1 MKKRDIIIV
10 TICIA
15 TALICITL
23 TWWGN
28 YKNNGVL
35 SPDAFYGVLAT
46 FIGICTTI
54 IVGFQIASFVKIHE
68 TEQQIKKVQAERE
81 KLEKEIN
88 DIKAERSKMQAEFAF
103 IEKEL
108 GNTLI
113 LLSETT
119 NKYDIKIISNIIS
132 SSSER
137 NANSWDLKYPE
148 ILLRRYKVL
157 RKNLLSAD
165 KKDIKIA
172 SNFTYKLK
180 DVKIP
185 QTIPHYVEIM
195 KLHLEIIE
203 MLDNAA
209 KEQEQTQRAEE

>member
-10 TICIA
+10 TVSIAAAIVCIA
-15 TALICITL
+15 L
-23 TWWGN
+23 TFWGN
-28 YKNNGVL
+28 LKNNGAVTT
-35 SPDAFYGVLAT
+35 DAFIGVLAT
-46 FIGICTTI
+46 LIGVCATI
-54 IVGFQIASFVKIHE
+54 VVGFQIASFVKIHE

-88 DIKAERSKMQAEFAF
+88 DIKAERSEMQEEFAF

-108 GNTLI
+108 GNALI

-132 SSSER
+132 ILSER

-157 RKNLLSAD
+157 RKNLSSAD

-195 KLHLEIIE
+195 KLHLEVIE
-203 MLDNAA
+203 ILENAA
-209 KEQEQTQRAEE
+209 KEEQTQQAEK

>member
-1 MKKRDIIIV
+1 MKSRDIIIV
-10 TICIA
+10 TTCVA
-15 TALICITL
+15 TALICIAL

-81 KLEKEIN
+81 KMQDEKELFQKEI
-88 DIKAERSKMQAEFAF
+88 DF

-108 GNTLI
+108 GNALI

-132 SSSER
+132 ILSER

-209 KEQEQTQRAEE
+209 KEQEQTQQAEKQN

>member
-15 TALICITL
+15 ANLICIAL
-23 TWWGN
+23 TCLGN

-46 FIGICTTI
+46 FIGICATI

-81 KLEKEIN
+81 KLEKKIN
-88 DIKAERSKMQAEFAF
+88 DIKAERSKMQEEFAF

-132 SSSER
+132 ISSER

-148 ILLRRYKVL
+148 ILLRRYKNL
-157 RKNLLSAD
+157 IKNLSSAD

-195 KLHLEIIE
+195 KLHLEVIE
-203 MLDNAA
+203 ILENAA
-209 KEQEQTQRAEE
+209 KEEQTQQAEK

>member
-10 TICIA
+10 TICIV
-15 TALICITL
+15 TALICIAL
-23 TWWGN
+23 TFWGN

-35 SPDAFYGVLAT
+35 SPDAFYGILAT
-46 FIGICTTI
+46 FIGICATF

-68 TEQQIKKVQAERE
+68 TEHQIKKVQAERE
-81 KLEKEIN
+81 KLEK
-88 DIKAERSKMQAEFAF
+88 DIKAERSQMQEEFAF

-108 GNTLI
+108 GNALI

-132 SSSER
+132 ILSER

-157 RKNLLSAD
+157 RENLSSAD

-195 KLHLEIIE
+195 KLHLEVIE
-203 MLDNAA
+203 ILENAA
-209 KEQEQTQRAEE
+209 KEEQTQQAEK

>member
-1 MKKRDIIIV
+1 MKNRDIIIV
-10 TICIA
+10 TTCVI
-15 TALICITL
+15 TALICIAL

-28 YKNNGVL
+28 YKNNGIL

-81 KLEKEIN
+81 KMQEEKELFQKEI
-88 DIKAERSKMQAEFAF
+88 DF

-108 GNTLI
+108 SNAFVMLSKTTIHNAFKIFSQI
-113 LLSETT
+113 LAISCCKIQDETDVAVSRYRGLHE
-119 NKYDIKIISNIIS
+119 NIK
-132 SSSER
+132 
-137 NANSWDLKYPE
+137 NAKQEELQS
-148 ILLRRYKVL
+148 
-157 RKNLLSAD
+157 
-165 KKDIKIA
+165 IA
-172 SNFTYKLK
+172 KFAYKLK
-180 DVKIP
+180 DLNIP
-185 QTIPHYVEIM
+185 KENEHYTEIM

>member
-15 TALICITL
+15 TALICIAL

-46 FIGICTTI
+46 FIGACATI

-68 TEQQIKKVQAERE
+68 TEQQIKKVVAERKKMQEE
-81 KLEKEIN
+81 KESFQKEIN
-88 DIKAERSKMQAEFAF
+88 F
-103 IEKEL
+103 IENEL
-108 GNTLI
+108 SNAFTMLSRTKIHTSFKIFAQI
-113 LLSETT
+113 LAISCCKIQDEPDVALS
-119 NKYDIKIISNIIS
+119 
-132 SSSER
+132 
-137 NANSWDLKYPE
+137 
-148 ILLRRYKVL
+148 RYQRLHQDMK
-157 RKNLLSAD
+157 SA
-165 KKDIKIA
+165 KQEELQA
-172 SNFTYKLK
+172 LGRFTYKLK
-180 DVKIP
+180 NLDIP
-185 QTIPHYVEIM
+185 NDTEHYTEIM

-209 KEQEQTQRAEE
+209 KEQEQTQQAEK